1 MKRFILSGAV
11 LLAATGIY
19 LSSHNASQRELTKLE
34 RANIEAL
41 AGDDE
46 APWPVACLGPAEEC
60 YLNGSYRG
68 PYLTIWSDG
77 SKGLD

>member
-1 MKRFILSGAV
+1 MKKIILLGAV
-11 LLAATGIY
+11 LLATAGVY
-19 LSSHNASQRELTKLE
+19 RSSHNASQRELTKLE

-46 APWPVACLGPAEEC
+46 TRPVACYGPAEEC

-77 SKGLD
+77 STGLD